1 MNVCWS
7 LTMDKQRLF
16 IMHILSFGE
25 RGQDMEMMVI
35 KRDGRKVEY
44 QRLRIVSAIEKAEK
58 ALNNHV
64 SIANEISLK
73 LESKLLKLKQSSI
86 SIEEIQDLVVECL
99 NENHAYECAKVY
111 ENYRKQRTHQ
121 REIRGSLM
129 KSIEKMTFS
138 ETSDEKRENANI
150 DGNTSM
156 GMMLQYGSTVSKNFA
171 KHFLLKEEHSD
182 LHDSGMI
189 HIHDLDFYAMGT
201 LTCCQINLSKLFKDG
216 FSTGHGSLREP
227 KDISSYTALAA
238 IAIQSNQNDQHGG
251 QSIPA
256 FDFDMSEGVRKTF
269 KKILAYECEILEDQ
283 FDKDTL
289 NTLSQFELESLN
301 LDELKDESIRKVLER
316 VYKQTI
322 KKTYQ
327 AMEALIHNLNTMH
340 SRAGAQVPFSSLN
353 FGTDTSQAGRI
364 VNEQLLLAHE
374 SGLGNHETAI
384 FPILIFK
391 IKEGINFNPQDPNY
405 DLFRL
410 ALRVSSKRLFPNFSF
425 LDAPFNAKYYKA
437 NQVETEVTYMGC
449 RTRVIGNQCGENQV
463 NGRGNLSFTSINLVR
478 LGIEYGLHYN
488 KEADWK
494 GFYSAL
500 DQVLHQVLDQLLTRL
515 AYQSNKKLRHFPFLM
530 GQGIWQ
536 GSDQLDLNDSV
547 SSVLNQG
554 TLSIGFIGLA
564 ECLKAMLGAHHG
576 ESNDAQQIGL
586 SIINYLNQFCEK
598 ESLKRN
604 LNITLL
610 ATPAEG
616 LSGRFTAIDK
626 AKFGVLEGI
635 TDRDYYTNSFHVPV
649 YYSCSIEH
657 KLAIEGPYH
666 AITPAGH
673 ISYVEIDGDPSRN
686 IDAMEDIVR
695 LMRKANIGYGSIN
708 HPLDHDPVCGYRG
721 VIKGHICP
729 KCQRDEQE
737 GVSFQRIRRITGYL
751 VGTLDRFNQAK
762 RSEVNQR
769 VQHDSIS

>member
-1 MNVCWS
+1 MIQ
-7 LTMDKQRLF
+7 T
-16 IMHILSFGE
+16 
-25 RGQDMEMMVI
+25 VI
-35 KRDGRKVEY
+35 KRDGRKVDYSLE
-44 QRLRIVSAIEKAEK
+44 RIVSAIEKAEK
-58 ALNNHV
+58 SLNQDV
-64 SIANEISLK
+64 SIAKEIAKKVEIK
-73 LESKLLKLKQSSI
+73 LNLLNQTSV
-86 SIEEIQDLVVECL
+86 SIEEIQDIVVKCL
-99 NENHAYECAKVY
+99 NENHANECARVY
-111 ENYRKQRTHQ
+111 EHYRKDRTHQ
-121 REIRGSLM
+121 REIRGALM

-182 LHDSGMI
+182 LHDSGLI

-201 LTCCQINLSKLFKDG
+201 LTCCQIDLTKLFNNG

-227 KDISSYTALAA
+227 NDISSYTALAA

-256 FDFDMSEGVRKTF
+256 FDYDMAEGVRKTF
-269 KKILAYECEILEDQ
+269 KKILTYECEILE
-283 FDKDTL
+283 
-289 NTLSQFELESLN
+289 EE
-301 LDELKDESIRKVLER
+301 LDENLLDLIKDFDIEKFNPNEDYTPQPLNRVLHR

-353 FGTDTSQAGRI
+353 FGTDTSKAGRI
-364 VNEQLLLAHE
+364 ATEQLLLAHE
-374 SGLGNHETAI
+374 SGLGNHETPI

-391 IKEGINFNPQDPNY
+391 IKEGVNFNKQDPNY

-437 NQVETEVTYMGC
+437 GHVETEATYMGC
-449 RTRVIGNQCGENQV
+449 RTRVIGNVCGENQV
-463 NGRGNLSFTSINLVR
+463 KGRGNCSFTSINLVR
-478 LGIEYGLHYN
+478 LGIEHGLIYN
-488 KEADWK
+488 NQPDWK
-494 GFYSAL
+494 GFYQAL
-500 DQVLHQVLDQLLTRL
+500 DTVLNQVLDQLLTRL
-515 AYQSNKKLRHFPFLM
+515 SYQSNKKVKHFPFLM

-536 GSDQLDLNDSV
+536 GSDSLSLEDSV
-547 SSVLNQG
+547 SSLLNQG

-564 ECLKAMLGAHHG
+564 ECLKAMMGYHHG
-576 ESNDAQQIGL
+576 ENKEAQQMGL
-586 SIINYLNQFCEK
+586 TIINTMYLFCEK
-598 ESLKRN
+598 ESKSRN

-616 LSGRFTAIDK
+616 LSGRFTSIDRN
-626 AKFGVLEGI
+626 KFGILEGI
-635 TDRDYYTNSFHVPV
+635 TDREYYTNSFHVPV
-649 YYSCSIEH
+649 YYECSIDH
-657 KLAIEGPYH
+657 KLSIEGPYH

-695 LMRKANIGYGSIN
+695 LMRQSNIGYGSIN

-721 VIKGHICP
+721 VINGPICP
-729 KCQRDEQE
+729 KCKRDERE

-751 VGTLDRFNQAK
+751 VGTLDRFNKAK
-762 RSEVNQR
+762 LSEVKER
-769 VQHDSIS
+769 VQHDSLS

>member
-1 MNVCWS
+1 MVQ
-7 LTMDKQRLF
+7 T
-16 IMHILSFGE
+16 
-25 RGQDMEMMVI
+25 VI
-35 KRDGRKVEY
+35 KRDGRKVDFN
-44 QRLRIVSAIEKAEK
+44 RDRIVSAIEKAERT
-58 ALNNHV
+58 LNHDV
-64 SIANEISLK
+64 SIANEIAKKVELK
-73 LESKLLKLKQSSI
+73 LNQLNQDSI
-86 SIEEIQDLVVECL
+86 SIEEIQDYVIVCL
-99 NENHAYECAKVY
+99 KENHAIECAKVY
-111 ENYRKQRTHQ
+111 EHYRKDRTHQ

-138 ETSDEKRENANI
+138 EHSDEKRENANI

-182 LHDSGMI
+182 LHDSGLI

-201 LTCCQINLSKLFKDG
+201 LTCCQIDLTKLFNDG

-227 KDISSYTALAA
+227 NDISSYTALAA

-256 FDFDMSEGVRKTF
+256 FDYDMADGVRKTF
-269 KKILAYECEILEDQ
+269 KKILAYECEILEEELDDSLLDAIRE
-283 FDKDTL
+283 FDIERFDVNQEYTPR
-289 NTLSQFELESLN
+289 SLN
-301 LDELKDESIRKVLER
+301 RVLHR

-353 FGTDTSQAGRI
+353 FGTDTSKAGRI
-364 VNEQLLLAHE
+364 ATEQLLLAHE
-374 SGLGNHETAI
+374 SGLGNHETPI

-391 IKEGINFNPQDPNY
+391 IKEGVNFNKQDPNY

-437 NQVETEVTYMGC
+437 GHVETEATYMGC
-449 RTRVIGNQCGENQV
+449 RTRVIGNVCGENQV
-463 NGRGNLSFTSINLVR
+463 KGRGNLSFTSINLVR
-478 LGIEYGLHYN
+478 FGIEHGIIYN
-488 KEADWK
+488 SEPDWK
-494 GFYSAL
+494 GFYQAL
-500 DQVLHQVLDQLLTRL
+500 DKVLNQVLDQLLTRL
-515 AYQSNKKLRHFPFLM
+515 AYQSNKKVKHFPFLM
-530 GQGIWQ
+530 GQGIWK
-536 GSDQLDLNDSV
+536 GSDQLSLDDSV
-547 SSVLNQG
+547 ESLLNQG

-564 ECLKAMLGAHHG
+564 ECLKAMMGFHHG
-576 ESNDAQQIGL
+576 ENHEAQQMGL
-586 SIINYLNQFCEK
+586 SIINYMYLFCDK
-598 ESLKRN
+598 ESQSRN

-616 LSGRFTAIDK
+616 LSGRFTSIDRS
-626 AKFGVLEGI
+626 KFGVLEGI
-635 TDRDYYTNSFHVPV
+635 TDREYYTNSFHVPV
-649 YYSCSIEH
+649 YYECSIDH
-657 KLAIEGPYH
+657 KLSIEGPYH

-695 LMRKANIGYGSIN
+695 LMRKADIGYGSIN

-721 VIKGHICP
+721 VINGHICP
-729 KCQRDEQE
+729 KCHRDERD
-737 GVSFQRIRRITGYL
+737 GISFQRIRRITGYL
-751 VGTLDRFNQAK
+751 VGTLDRFNKAK
-762 RSEVNQR
+762 LSEVNER
-769 VQHDSIS
+769 VQHDSLS

>member
-1 MNVCWS
+1 MIQ
-7 LTMDKQRLF
+7 T
-16 IMHILSFGE
+16 
-25 RGQDMEMMVI
+25 VI
-35 KRDGRKVEY
+35 KRDGRKVDYNLE
-44 QRLRIVSAIEKAEK
+44 RIVSAIEKAEK
-58 ALNNHV
+58 SLNQDV
-64 SIANEISLK
+64 SIAKEIAKKVEIK
-73 LESKLLKLKQSSI
+73 LNLLNQTSV
-86 SIEEIQDLVVECL
+86 SIEEIQDIVVKCL
-99 NENHAYECAKVY
+99 KENHANECARVY
-111 ENYRKQRTHQ
+111 EHYRKDRTHQ
-121 REIRGSLM
+121 REIRGALM

-138 ETSDEKRENANI
+138 EHSDEKRENANI

-182 LHDSGMI
+182 LHDSGLI

-201 LTCCQINLSKLFKDG
+201 LTCCQIDLTKLFNGG

-227 KDISSYTALAA
+227 NDISSYTALAA

-256 FDFDMSEGVRKTF
+256 FDYDMAEGVRKTF
-269 KKILAYECEILEDQ
+269 KKILTYECEILE
-283 FDKDTL
+283 
-289 NTLSQFELESLN
+289 EE
-301 LDELKDESIRKVLER
+301 LDENLLDLIKDFDIEKFNPNEDYTPQPLNRVLHR

-353 FGTDTSQAGRI
+353 FGTDTSKAGRI
-364 VNEQLLLAHE
+364 ATEQLLLAHE
-374 SGLGNHETAI
+374 SGLGNHETPI

-391 IKEGINFNPQDPNY
+391 IKEGVNFNKQDPNY

-437 NQVETEVTYMGC
+437 GHVETEATYMGC
-449 RTRVIGNQCGENQV
+449 RTRVIGNVCGENQV
-463 NGRGNLSFTSINLVR
+463 KGRGNCSFTSINLVR
-478 LGIEYGLHYN
+478 LGIEHGLIYN
-488 KEADWK
+488 NQPDWK
-494 GFYSAL
+494 GFYQAL
-500 DQVLHQVLDQLLTRL
+500 DTVLNQVLDQLLTRL
-515 AYQSNKKLRHFPFLM
+515 AYQSNKKVKHFPFLM

-536 GSDQLDLNDSV
+536 GSDSLSLEDSV
-547 SSVLNQG
+547 SSLLNQG

-564 ECLKAMLGAHHG
+564 ECLKAMMGYHHG
-576 ESNDAQQIGL
+576 ESKEAQQMGL
-586 SIINYLNQFCEK
+586 TIINTMYLFCEK
-598 ESLKRN
+598 ESKSRN

-616 LSGRFTAIDK
+616 LSGRFTSIDRN
-626 AKFGVLEGI
+626 KFGILEGI
-635 TDRDYYTNSFHVPV
+635 TDREYYTNSFHVPV
-649 YYSCSIEH
+649 YYECSIDH
-657 KLAIEGPYH
+657 KLSIEGPYH

-695 LMRKANIGYGSIN
+695 LMRQANIGYGSIN

-721 VIKGHICP
+721 VINGPICP
-729 KCQRDEQE
+729 KCKRDERE

-751 VGTLDRFNQAK
+751 VGTLDRFNKAK
-762 RSEVNQR
+762 LSEVQER
-769 VQHDSIS
+769 VQHDSLS

>member
-1 MNVCWS
+1 MIQ
-7 LTMDKQRLF
+7 T
-16 IMHILSFGE
+16 
-25 RGQDMEMMVI
+25 VI
-35 KRDGRKVEY
+35 KRDGRKVDYNLE
-44 QRLRIVSAIEKAEK
+44 RIVSAIEKAEK
-58 ALNNHV
+58 SLNQDV
-64 SIANEISLK
+64 SIAKEIAKKVEIK
-73 LESKLLKLKQSSI
+73 LNLLNQTSV
-86 SIEEIQDLVVECL
+86 SIEEIQDIVVKCL
-99 NENHAYECAKVY
+99 KENHANECARVY
-111 ENYRKQRTHQ
+111 EHYRKDRTHQ
-121 REIRGSLM
+121 REIRGALM

-138 ETSDEKRENANI
+138 EHSDEKRENANI

-182 LHDSGMI
+182 LHDSGLI

-201 LTCCQINLSKLFKDG
+201 LTCCQIDLTKLFNNG

-227 KDISSYTALAA
+227 NDISSYTALAA

-256 FDFDMSEGVRKTF
+256 FDYDMAEGVRKTF
-269 KKILAYECEILEDQ
+269 KKILTYECEILE
-283 FDKDTL
+283 
-289 NTLSQFELESLN
+289 EE
-301 LDELKDESIRKVLER
+301 LDENLLDLIKDFDIEKFNPDEDYTPQPLNRVLHR

-322 KKTYQ
+322 KKAYQ

-353 FGTDTSQAGRI
+353 FGTDTSKAGRI
-364 VNEQLLLAHE
+364 ATEQLLLAHE
-374 SGLGNHETAI
+374 SGLGNHETPI

-391 IKEGINFNPQDPNY
+391 IKEGVNFNKQEPNY

-437 NQVETEVTYMGC
+437 GHVETEATYMGC
-449 RTRVIGNQCGENQV
+449 RTRVIGNVCGENQV
-463 NGRGNLSFTSINLVR
+463 KGRGNCSFTSINLVR
-478 LGIEYGLHYN
+478 LGIEHGLIYN
-488 KEADWK
+488 NQPDWK
-494 GFYSAL
+494 GFYQAL
-500 DQVLHQVLDQLLTRL
+500 DTVLNQVLDQLLTRL
-515 AYQSNKKLRHFPFLM
+515 SYQSNKKVKHFPFLM

-536 GSDQLDLNDSV
+536 GSDSLSLEDSV
-547 SSVLNQG
+547 SSLLNQG

-564 ECLKAMLGAHHG
+564 ECLKAMMGYHHG
-576 ESNDAQQIGL
+576 ESKEAQQMGL
-586 SIINYLNQFCEK
+586 TIINTMYLFCEK
-598 ESLKRN
+598 ESKSRN

-616 LSGRFTAIDK
+616 LSGRFTSIDRN
-626 AKFGVLEGI
+626 KFGILEGI
-635 TDRDYYTNSFHVPV
+635 TDREYYTNSFHVPV
-649 YYSCSIEH
+649 YYECSIDH
-657 KLAIEGPYH
+657 KLSIEGPYH

-695 LMRKANIGYGSIN
+695 LMRQSNIGYGSIN

-721 VIKGHICP
+721 VISGPICP
-729 KCQRDEQE
+729 KCKRDERE

-751 VGTLDRFNQAK
+751 VGTLDRFNKAK
-762 RSEVNQR
+762 LSEVKER
-769 VQHDSIS
+769 VQHDSLS

>member
-1 MNVCWS
+1 MIV
-7 LTMDKQRLF
+7 
-16 IMHILSFGE
+16 
-25 RGQDMEMMVI
+25 V
-35 KRDGRKVEY
+35 KRDGRKEEY
-44 QRLRIVSAIEKAEK
+44 NRARIVDAIKKAEK
-58 ALNNHV
+58 QLNVNHSIAEEISHKVELKLVQLKADSV
-64 SIANEISLK
+64 SIE
-73 LESKLLKLKQSSI
+73 Q
-86 SIEEIQDLVVECL
+86 IQDSVIVCL
-99 NENHAYECAKVY
+99 KENHAFECASVY
-111 ENYRKQRTHQ
+111 EKYRKERTHQ

-201 LTCCQINLSKLFKDG
+201 LTCCQIDITKLFKNG

-227 KDISSYTALAA
+227 NDISSYTALCA

-256 FDFDMSEGVRKTF
+256 FDVDMAEGVRKTF
-269 KKILAYECEILEDQ
+269 NKLIAYECEILED
-283 FDKDTL
+283 DSIIEVIKGIT
-289 NTLSQFELESLN
+289 LESY
-301 LDELKDESIRKVLER
+301 DKEYVYDLKVDKVLKR

-353 FGTDTSQAGRI
+353 FGTDTTHAGRI
-364 VNEQLLLAHE
+364 VTEQVLLAHE
-374 SGLGNHETAI
+374 SGLGHHETPI

-391 IKEGINFNPQDPNY
+391 VKEGINFNPDDINY

-425 LDAPFNAKYYKA
+425 LDASFNAQYYKA
-437 NQVETEVTYMGC
+437 GRVETEVSYMGC
-449 RTRVIGNQCGENQV
+449 RTRVIGNKCGENQV
-463 NGRGNLSFTSINLVR
+463 KGRGNLSFTSINLVR
-478 LGIEYGLHYN
+478 LGIEYGLHFN
-488 KEADWK
+488 EESDWK
-494 GFYSAL
+494 GFYLAL
-500 DQVLHQVLDQLLTRL
+500 DKVLNSVLDQLLTRL
-515 AYQSNKKLRHFPFLM
+515 AYQANKKVKHFPFLM

-536 GSDQLDLNDSV
+536 GSDALSLDDSV
-547 SSVLNQG
+547 SSILNQG

-564 ECLKAMLGAHHG
+564 ECLKAMLGYHHG
-576 ESNDAQQIGL
+576 ENVDAQRIGL
-586 SIINYLNQFCEK
+586 SIINYMSLFCDK
-598 ESLKRN
+598 ESKARN
-604 LNITLL
+604 MNITLL

-616 LSGRFTAIDK
+616 LSGRFTSIDK
-626 AKFGVLEGI
+626 AKFGVLDGI
-635 TDRDYYTNSFHVPV
+635 TDREYYTNSFHVPV

-657 KLAIEGPYH
+657 KLDVEGPYH
-666 AITPAGH
+666 ALTPAGH

-695 LMRKANIGYGSIN
+695 LMRKADIGYGSIN
-708 HPLDHDPVCGYRG
+708 HPLDHDSVCGYRG
-721 VIKGHICP
+721 VINGHICP
-729 KCQRDEQE
+729 KCKRDERE
-737 GVSFQRIRRITGYL
+737 GIAFQRIRRITGYL
-751 VGTLDRFNQAK
+751 VGTLDRFNKAK
-762 RSEVNQR
+762 LSEVNER

>member
-1 MNVCWS
+1 MIQ
-7 LTMDKQRLF
+7 T
-16 IMHILSFGE
+16 
-25 RGQDMEMMVI
+25 VI
-35 KRDGRKVEY
+35 KRDGRKVDYSLE
-44 QRLRIVSAIEKAEK
+44 RIVSAIEKAEK
-58 ALNNHV
+58 SLNQDV
-64 SIANEISLK
+64 SIAKEIAKKVEIK
-73 LESKLLKLKQSSI
+73 LNLLNQTSV
-86 SIEEIQDLVVECL
+86 SIEEIQDIVVKCL
-99 NENHAYECAKVY
+99 NENHANECARVY
-111 ENYRKQRTHQ
+111 EHYRKDRTHQ
-121 REIRGSLM
+121 REIRGALM

-182 LHDSGMI
+182 LHDSGLI

-201 LTCCQINLSKLFKDG
+201 LTCCQIDLTKLFNGG

-227 KDISSYTALAA
+227 NDISSYTALAA

-256 FDFDMSEGVRKTF
+256 FDYDMAEGVRKTF
-269 KKILAYECEILEDQ
+269 KKILTYECEILE
-283 FDKDTL
+283 
-289 NTLSQFELESLN
+289 EE
-301 LDELKDESIRKVLER
+301 LDENLLDLIKDFDIEKFNPNEDYTPQPLNRVLHR

-353 FGTDTSQAGRI
+353 FGTDTSKAGRI
-364 VNEQLLLAHE
+364 ATEQLLLAHE
-374 SGLGNHETAI
+374 SGLGNHETPI

-391 IKEGINFNPQDPNY
+391 IKEGVNFNKQDPNY

-437 NQVETEVTYMGC
+437 GHVETEATYMGC
-449 RTRVIGNQCGENQV
+449 RTRVIGNVCGENQV
-463 NGRGNLSFTSINLVR
+463 KGRGNCSFTSINLVR
-478 LGIEYGLHYN
+478 LGIEHGLIYN
-488 KEADWK
+488 NQPDWK
-494 GFYSAL
+494 GFYQAL
-500 DQVLHQVLDQLLTRL
+500 DTVLNQVLDQLLTRL
-515 AYQSNKKLRHFPFLM
+515 SYQSNKKVKHFPFLM

-536 GSDQLDLNDSV
+536 GSDSLSLEDSV
-547 SSVLNQG
+547 SSLLNQG

-564 ECLKAMLGAHHG
+564 ECLKAMMGYHHG
-576 ESNDAQQIGL
+576 ENKEAQQMGL
-586 SIINYLNQFCEK
+586 TIINTMYLFCEK
-598 ESLKRN
+598 ESKSRN

-616 LSGRFTAIDK
+616 LSGRFTSIDRN
-626 AKFGVLEGI
+626 KFGILEGI
-635 TDRDYYTNSFHVPV
+635 TDREYYTNSFHVPV
-649 YYSCSIEH
+649 YYECSIDH
-657 KLAIEGPYH
+657 KLSIEGPYH

-695 LMRKANIGYGSIN
+695 LMRQSNIGYGSIN

-721 VIKGHICP
+721 VINGPICP
-729 KCQRDEQE
+729 KCKRDERE

-751 VGTLDRFNQAK
+751 VGTLDRFNKAK
-762 RSEVNQR
+762 LSEVKER
-769 VQHDSIS
+769 VQHDSLS